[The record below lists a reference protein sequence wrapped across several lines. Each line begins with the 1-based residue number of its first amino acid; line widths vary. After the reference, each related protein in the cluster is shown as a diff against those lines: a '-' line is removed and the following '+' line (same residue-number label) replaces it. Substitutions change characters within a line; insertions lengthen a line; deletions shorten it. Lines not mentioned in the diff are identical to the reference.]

1 MTLKGKS
8 KRKAVALK
16 YIEGTE
22 APMIL
27 AKGEGRTASLIL
39 EEAEKNGIPVT
50 EDKVL
55 VDMLGLSEAG
65 SYVPENTWQALAVI
79 FSYILNQKTSENP
92 GDSGNEY

>member
-1 MTLKGKS
+1 MTSKRET

-27 AKGEGRTASLIL
+27 AKGEGRTAQIML
-39 EEAEKNGIPVT
+39 EEAEKKGIPVT

-55 VDMLGLSEAG
+55 VDLLGLSSAG
-65 SYVPENTWQALAVI
+65 DFVPENTWQALAVI
-79 FSYILNQKTSENP
+79 FSYILNSNHSENP
-92 GDSGNEY
+92 GEGKNEH